1 MVLGTKIRLAVFD
14 MAGTTVDDVI
24 DGMPLVLRSYDDAF
38 RRHGVVVPME
48 TLNDMRG
55 RDKKEVINMLGGEKS
70 PAIYKDFVEMLTR
83 NVSRVKEIQG
93 TSETF
98 KWLKDHS
105 VAVGVE
111 SGFPATVTHDIVK
124 HLKWEEQGLIDYWT
138 CSEIVDEE
146 RPSPAMIRRT
156 MRHCH
161 IRDPS
166 QVLKVDDTGIGIEE
180 GHNAK
185 SHTVAVLTGTQRREK
200 IEAAKP
206 DVILPSVRELSEY
219 LEKAGLV

>member
-1 MVLGTKIRLAVFD
+1 MTKIRLAVFD

-55 RDKKEVINMLGGEKS
+55 RDKKEVINMLGGDKA
-70 PAIYKDFVEMLTR
+70 PAIYKDFVEMLTA
-83 NVSRVKEIQG
+83 NVTRVKEIQG

-98 KWLKDHS
+98 KWLKDHG
-105 VAVGVE
+105 VKVGVG
-111 SGFPATVTHDIVK
+111 SGFPAVVTHDIVK
-124 HLKWEEQGLIDYWT
+124 HLGWEQAGLIDYWT
-138 CSEIVDEE
+138 CSELVAEE

-161 IRDPS
+161 IRNPE
-166 QVLKVDDTGIGIEE
+166 QVVKIDDTGIGIEE

-185 SHTVAVLTGTQRREK
+185 AHTVAVLTGTQRREK

-206 DVILPSVRELSEY
+206 DAILPSIRELPEY
-219 LEKAGLV
+219 LTKNGLI

>member
-1 MVLGTKIRLAVFD
+1 MMQKIRLAVFD

-24 DGMPLVLRSYDDAF
+24 DDMPLVLRSYDDAF

-55 RDKKEVINMLGGEKS
+55 RDKREVINMLGGDKAS
-70 PAIYKDFVEMLTR
+70 DIYRDFVEMLTA
-83 NVSRVKEIQG
+83 NVARVKEIQG
-93 TSETF
+93 TGDTF
-98 KWLKDHS
+98 RWLKEHG

-111 SGFPATVTHDIVK
+111 SGFPGTVTHDIVK
-124 HLKWEEQGLIDYWT
+124 HLKWEEKGLIDYWT

-161 IRDPS
+161 IRDPA

-185 SHTVAVLTGTQRREK
+185 AHTVAVLTGTQRREK

-206 DVILPSVRELSEY
+206 HAILPSIRELPEY
-219 LEKAGLV
+219 LTKNGLV

>member
-1 MVLGTKIRLAVFD
+1 MMQKIRLAVFD

-55 RDKKEVINMLGGEKS
+55 RDKREVINMLGGDKAS
-70 PAIYKDFVEMLTR
+70 DIYRDFVEMLTA
-83 NVSRVKEIQG
+83 NVARVKEIQG
-93 TSETF
+93 TGDAF
-98 KWLKDHS
+98 RWLKEHG

-111 SGFPATVTHDIVK
+111 SGFPGTVTHDIVK
-124 HLKWEEQGLIDYWT
+124 HLKWEENGLIDYWT

-161 IRDPS
+161 IRDPA

-185 SHTVAVLTGTQRREK
+185 AHTVAVLTGTQRREK

-206 DVILPSVRELSEY
+206 HAILPSIRELPEY
-219 LEKAGLV
+219 LTKNGLI

>member
-1 MVLGTKIRLAVFD
+1 

-38 RRHGVVVPME
+38 RMHGVVVPME

-55 RDKKEVINMLGGEKS
+55 RDKKEVINMLGGEKAS
-70 PAIYKDFVEMLTR
+70 VIYRDFVEMLTE
-83 NVSRVKEIQG
+83 NVSKVKEIHG

-98 KWLKDHS
+98 RWLKDHG

-124 HLKWEEQGLIDYWT
+124 HLRWEEDGLIDYWT
-138 CSEIVDEE
+138 CSEIVAEE

-156 MRHCH
+156 MRHLH
-161 IRDPS
+161 IRDPA

-185 SHTVAVLTGTQRREK
+185 AHTVAVLTGTQRREK

-206 DVILPSVRELSEY
+206 DAILPSVRELPGY

>member
-1 MVLGTKIRLAVFD
+1 MKIKLAVFD

-24 DGMPLVLRSYDDAF
+24 DGMPLVLRSYDAAF
-38 RRHGVVVPME
+38 RRHGVEIPME

-55 RDKKEVINMLGGEKS
+55 RDKKEVITMFGGDN
-70 PAIYKDFVEMLTR
+70 AQVIYRDFVEILTA
-83 NVSRVKEIQG
+83 NVARVKEIQG

-98 KWLKDHS
+98 KWLKEHG

-111 SGFPATVTHDIVK
+111 SGFPAIVTHDIIK
-124 HLKWEEQGLIDYWT
+124 HLRWQEDCLIDYWT
-138 CSEIVDEE
+138 CSEIVEEE

-161 IRDPS
+161 IRDPNK
-166 QVLKVDDTGIGIEE
+166 VLKVDDTAIGIEE

-185 SHTVAVLTGTQRREK
+185 VYTVAVLTGTQRREK
-200 IEAAKP
+200 LEAAKP
-206 DVILPSVRELSEY
+206 NAILLSIRELQAY
-219 LEKAGLV
+219 LLDNGLI

>member
-1 MVLGTKIRLAVFD
+1 MKLKIRLAVFD
-14 MAGTTVDDVI
+14 MAGTTVDDVV

-38 RRHGVVVPME
+38 HRHGVIVPME

-55 RDKKEVINMLGGEKS
+55 RDKREVINMLGGEKA

-83 NVSRVKEIQG
+83 NVSRVKEIEG
-93 TSETF
+93 TSEAF
-98 KWLKDHS
+98 RWLKDHGI
-105 VAVGVE
+105 AVGVE

-124 HLKWEEQGLIDYWT
+124 HLKWEEKGLIDYWT

-166 QVLKVDDTGIGIEE
+166 QVIKIDDTAIGIEE

-185 SHTVAVLTGTQRREK
+185 AHTVAVLTGTQKREK
-200 IEAAKP
+200 IEKEKP
-206 DVILPSVRELSEY
+206 EAILPSVRELPAY
-219 LEKAGLV
+219 LEKVGFA

>member
-1 MVLGTKIRLAVFD
+1 MMKIKLAVFD

-24 DGMPLVLRSYDDAF
+24 DGMPLVLRSYDEAF
-38 RRHGVVVPME
+38 RRHGVEIPME

-55 RDKKEVINMLGGEKS
+55 RDKKEVITMLGGDN
-70 PAIYKDFVEMLTR
+70 ALVIYRDFVEMLTA
-83 NVSRVKEIQG
+83 NVARVKEIQG

-98 KWLKDHS
+98 RWLKEHG

-111 SGFPATVTHDIVK
+111 SGFPAIVTHDIIK
-124 HLKWEEQGLIDYWT
+124 HLRWQEDCLIDYWT
-138 CSEIVDEE
+138 CSEIVEEE

-161 IRDPS
+161 IRDPTK
-166 QVLKVDDTGIGIEE
+166 VLKVDDTAIGIEE

-185 SHTVAVLTGTQRREK
+185 VHTVAVLTGTQRREK
-200 IEAAKP
+200 LEAAKP
-206 DVILPSVRELSEY
+206 NAILLSIRELQAY
-219 LEKAGLV
+219 LLDNGLI

>member
-1 MVLGTKIRLAVFD
+1 MKIKLAVFD

-38 RRHGVVVPME
+38 RRHGVEIPME

-55 RDKKEVINMLGGEKS
+55 RDKKEVITMLGGDN
-70 PAIYKDFVEMLTR
+70 AQVIYRDFVEMLTA
-83 NVSRVKEIQG
+83 NVARVKEIQG

-98 KWLKDHS
+98 RWLKEHG

-111 SGFPATVTHDIVK
+111 SGFPAIVTHDIIK
-124 HLKWEEQGLIDYWT
+124 HLRWQEDCLIDYWT
-138 CSEIVDEE
+138 CSEIVEEE

-161 IRDPS
+161 IRDPTK
-166 QVLKVDDTGIGIEE
+166 VLKVDDTAIGIEE

-185 SHTVAVLTGTQRREK
+185 VHTVAVLTGTQRREK
-200 IEAAKP
+200 LEAAKP
-206 DVILPSVRELSEY
+206 NAILLSIRELQAY
-219 LEKAGLV
+219 LLDNGLI

>member
-1 MVLGTKIRLAVFD
+1 MGIRLAVFD

-24 DGMPLVLRSYDDAF
+24 DGVPLILRSYDDAF
-38 RRHGVVVPME
+38 RRHGVIVPME

-55 RDKKEVINMLGGEKS
+55 RDKKEVVNMLGGEKAS
-70 PAIYKDFVEMLTR
+70 DIYRDLVEMLSA
-83 NVSRVKEIQG
+83 NVTRVKEIQG
-93 TSETF
+93 ASDTF
-98 KWLKDHS
+98 RWLKEHG
-105 VAVGVE
+105 VAVGVG
-111 SGFPATVTHDIVK
+111 SGFPAIVTHDIVK
-124 HLKWEEQGLIDYWT
+124 HLKWEEKGLIDYWI

-161 IRDPS
+161 IRDPA
-166 QVLKVDDTGIGIEE
+166 QVVKVDDTAIGIEE

-185 SHTVAVLTGTQRREK
+185 AHTVAVLTGTQRREK

-206 DVILPSVRELSEY
+206 DVILPSIRELPDY
-219 LEKAGLV
+219 LTKNKLL

>member
-1 MVLGTKIRLAVFD
+1 MKIKLAVFD

-38 RRHGVVVPME
+38 RRYGVEIPME

-55 RDKKEVINMLGGEKS
+55 RDKKEVITMLGGDN
-70 PAIYKDFVEMLTR
+70 AQVIYRDFVEILTA
-83 NVSRVKEIQG
+83 NVARVKEIQG

-98 KWLKDHS
+98 RWLKEHG

-111 SGFPATVTHDIVK
+111 SGFPAIVTHDIIK
-124 HLKWEEQGLIDYWT
+124 HLRWQEDSLIDYWT
-138 CSEIVDEE
+138 CSEIVEEE

-161 IRDPS
+161 IRDPNK
-166 QVLKVDDTGIGIEE
+166 VLKVDDTAIGIEE

-185 SHTVAVLTGTQRREK
+185 VYTVAVLTGTQRREK
-200 IEAAKP
+200 LEAAKP
-206 DVILPSVRELSEY
+206 NAILLSIRELQAY
-219 LEKAGLV
+219 LLDNGLI

>member
-1 MVLGTKIRLAVFD
+1 MTKIRLAVFD

-24 DGMPLVLRSYDDAF
+24 DGMPLVLHSYDDAF
-38 RRHGVVVPME
+38 RRHGIIIPME

-55 RDKKEVINMLGGEKS
+55 RDKREVINMLGGDKAS
-70 PAIYKDFVEMLTR
+70 AIYKDFVEMLSA
-83 NVSRVKEIQG
+83 NVTRVKEIRG

-98 KWLKDHS
+98 RWLKGHG

-111 SGFPATVTHDIVK
+111 SGFPAVVTHDIVK
-124 HLKWEEQGLIDYWT
+124 HLRWEESGLIDYWT
-138 CSEIVDEE
+138 CSEIVEEE
-146 RPSPAMIRRT
+146 RPSPAMIRHT

-166 QVLKVDDTGIGIEE
+166 QVLKVDDTAIGIEE

-185 SHTVAVLTGTQRREK
+185 AHVVAVLTGTQRREK
-200 IEAAKP
+200 LEAAKP
-206 DVILPSVRELSEY
+206 DAVIPSVRELSGY
-219 LEKAGLV
+219 LTGHGLV

>member
-1 MVLGTKIRLAVFD
+1 

-24 DGMPLVLRSYDDAF
+24 DGVPLILRSYDDAF
-38 RRHGVVVPME
+38 RRHGVIVPME

-55 RDKKEVINMLGGEKS
+55 RDKKEVVNMLGGEKAS
-70 PAIYKDFVEMLTR
+70 EIYRDLVEMLSA
-83 NVSRVKEIQG
+83 NVTRVKEIQG
-93 TSETF
+93 ASDTF
-98 KWLKDHS
+98 RWLKEHG
-105 VAVGVE
+105 VAVGVG
-111 SGFPATVTHDIVK
+111 SGFPAIVTHDIVK
-124 HLKWEEQGLIDYWT
+124 HLKWEEKGLIDYWI

-166 QVLKVDDTGIGIEE
+166 QVVKVDDTAIGIEA

-185 SHTVAVLTGTQRREK
+185 AHTVAVLTGTQRREK

-206 DVILPSVRELSEY
+206 DAILPSIRELPDY
-219 LEKAGLV
+219 LTKMKLV

>member
-1 MVLGTKIRLAVFD
+1 MQKIRLAVFD

-38 RRHGVVVPME
+38 RRHGVIVPME

-55 RDKKEVINMLGGEKS
+55 RDKREVINMLGGNKAS
-70 PAIYKDFVEMLTR
+70 DIYRDFVEMLTA
-83 NVSRVKEIQG
+83 NVTRVKEIQG
-93 TSETF
+93 ASDTF
-98 KWLKDHS
+98 RWLKEHG

-111 SGFPATVTHDIVK
+111 SGFPGTVTHDIVK
-124 HLKWEEQGLIDYWT
+124 HLKWEEKGLIDYWT

-161 IRDPS
+161 IRDS
-166 QVLKVDDTGIGIEE
+166 AQVLKVDDTGIGIEE

-185 SHTVAVLTGTQRREK
+185 AHTVAVLTGTQRREK

-206 DVILPSVRELSEY
+206 HAILPSIRELPEY
-219 LEKAGLV
+219 LTKNGLV

>member
-1 MVLGTKIRLAVFD
+1 MQKIRLAVFD

-38 RRHGVVVPME
+38 RRHGIVVPMD

-55 RDKKEVINMLGGEKS
+55 RDKKEVINMLGGEKA
-70 PAIYKDFVEMLTR
+70 PAIYKDFVEMLTK
-83 NVSRVKEIQG
+83 NVSQVKEIQG

-98 KWLKDHS
+98 RWFKEHGI
-105 VAVGVE
+105 AVGVE
-111 SGFPATVTHDIVK
+111 SGFPATITHDIVK

-161 IRDPS
+161 IRDPA

-185 SHTVAVLTGTQRREK
+185 AHTVVVLTGTQRREK
-200 IEAAKP
+200 IEKEKP
-206 DVILPSVRELSEY
+206 DAILPSIRELPEY
-219 LEKAGLV
+219 LTKNMLV

>member
-1 MVLGTKIRLAVFD
+1 MKIKLAVFD

-38 RRHGVVVPME
+38 RRHGVEIPME

-55 RDKKEVINMLGGEKS
+55 RDKKEVITMLGGDN
-70 PAIYKDFVEMLTR
+70 AQVIYRDFVEMLTA
-83 NVSRVKEIQG
+83 NVARVKEIQG

-98 KWLKDHS
+98 RWLKEHG

-111 SGFPATVTHDIVK
+111 SGFPAIVTHDIIK
-124 HLKWEEQGLIDYWT
+124 HLRWQEDCLIDYWT
-138 CSEIVDEE
+138 CSEIVEEE

-161 IRDPS
+161 IRDPTK
-166 QVLKVDDTGIGIEE
+166 VLKVDDTAIGIEE

-185 SHTVAVLTGTQRREK
+185 VYTVAVLTGTQRREK
-200 IEAAKP
+200 LEAAKP
-206 DVILPSVRELSEY
+206 NAILLSIRELQAY
-219 LEKAGLV
+219 LLDNGLI